1 MKFINLAE
9 QLNKKEKVLVIE
21 TEVTEG
27 IYQGEKRILLVRE
40 AAKPVVLSNANYN
53 TYKFKQHIGQ
63 ELMIE
68 LNESNF
74 SEITVTEGTVK
85 QVRANLEDILNG

>member
-1 MKFINLAE
+1 MKFINLTE

-27 IYQGEKRILLVRE
+27 IYQGEKRILLIRE
-40 AAKPVVLSNANYN
+40 SAKPVILCNANYN

-63 ELMIE
+63 ELMVEI
-68 LNESNF
+68 NETKL
-74 SEITVTEGTVK
+74 SEITVTEGTIK
-85 QVRANLEDILNG
+85 QVRANLEDTINE